1 MKYVNK
7 VLFPVISVIFV
18 VTLNDFDDDEST
30 VNCIIT
36 KDNKKI
42 WCASYDV
49 CLDLPKVS
57 YDLVRLDKS
66 SHSRTNWNENLKKL
80 LNRSSFDSMIK
91 MLELNTSDRI
101 NFIIERMDVELL
113 KHYFRKHE
121 IVFSAGLNELDL
133 VKI

>member
-42 WCASYDV
+42 
-49 CLDLPKVS
+49 
-57 YDLVRLDKS
+57 
-66 SHSRTNWNENLKKL
+66 
-80 LNRSSFDSMIK
+80 
-91 MLELNTSDRI
+91 
-101 NFIIERMDVELL
+101 
-113 KHYFRKHE
+113 
-121 IVFSAGLNELDL
+121 
-133 VKI
+133 